1 VVIKNAKEEDGSNNS
16 TSTNATINTNMRAM
30 MTQKK
35 DLEHLNE
42 RKEQYCTSLTAKNKT
57 LIERPAIY
65 ENRLLSY
72 WKDN

>member
-1 VVIKNAKEEDGSNNS
+1 
-16 TSTNATINTNMRAM
+16 MRAM